1 VTGRGRFA
9 LTVGLHRFLA
19 TANGARVVSLSS
31 SANMIAPVIFD
42 DLHFNF
48 LPYAPF
54 VAYGPIEDSER
65 FIWGGGYAPLDG

>member
-1 VTGRGRFA
+1 
-9 LTVGLHRFLA
+9 LA
-19 TANGARVVSLSS
+19 TANDARVVSLSS
-31 SANMIAPVIFD
+31 SANVIAPVIFD

-65 FIWGGGYAPLDG
+65 FICGGG

>member
-1 VTGRGRFA
+1 
-9 LTVGLHRFLA
+9 LA

-31 SANMIAPVIFD
+31 SANMIAPAIFD

-65 FIWGGGYAPLDG
+65 FICGGGYAPLDG